1 MASKTEHQR
10 NLFKFL
16 SQHFQTQEP
25 FTLNELREASGF
37 TKDSFD
43 NYRSK
48 QFGSLLIEISPGSTS
63 YRVSHTFR
71 RFNSWQKFRDEVVS
85 QKRKLSRMYHP
96 LGFQRVMSFEFFM
109 PLRNEEWLKE
119 ALDSLFFKEQI
130 LLRLKV
136 IKRPELESKFL
147 KQGAESEDSYFERL
161 CKWISNTFGGY
172 SISHVSG
179 RFKAGDLRTR
189 KQVAEAVA
197 EGNGRYLVDE
207 TTAVVRFLFPCGKV
221 EDPEEQSEKTAG
233 QIRWFFNKLFV
244 ETILEAVN
252 GEDEVWLLEGGF
264 RSQLQVF
271 RAED

>member
-1 MASKTEHQR
+1 MSQSTESQR
-10 NLFKFL
+10 RLFKFL
-16 SQHFQTQEP
+16 SQHFATQAS
-25 FTLNELREASGF
+25 FTLDDLKTASGF
-37 TKDSFD
+37 TSGSFD
-43 NYRSK
+43 DYRSK
-48 QFGSLLIEISPGSTS
+48 QFGSLLMPSVGGKF
-63 YRVSHTFR
+63 RVSHAFR
-71 RFNSWQKFRDEVVS
+71 RFNTWQKFRDEVVS
-85 QKRKLSRMYHP
+85 QKRKLIRTYHP

-130 LLRLKV
+130 LLRLKA
-136 IKRPELESKFL
+136 IKVSEMEGKFS
-147 KQGAESEDSYFERL
+147 KQGTESDESYFERL
-161 CKWISNTFGGY
+161 CKWISDTFGGY

-189 KQVAEAVA
+189 KQIAEAVA

-221 EDPEEQSEKTAG
+221 ADPEEQSEKQAV

-252 GEDEVWLLEGGF
+252 GEDEVWLLESGF